1 MAKKTLVFIVMVVVF
16 FVVILSLAGWP
27 RTNEKSESEKKKV
40 RMPIPQKLQEVR
52 IVAVEEKI
60 LPRIKKR
67 KERKGVQPK
76 KKETSVAKTKKPVKR
91 NATKKKVSMVTTLE
105 KKSENKHLKPKRFF
119 PASFRLNR
127 HMIDVGRKLI
137 DKKSSVP
144 IVQASYDRIG
154 FDSYLKKMRDMGGRL
169 FVGDAKEQKILAEAI
184 VGDHYGR
191 YSFFGLDEGK
201 KDDLD
206 GMALFRPREISGERL
221 VDEILNYAWQ
231 FFKDS
236 DLRCVILLPLDKEA
250 AILGAL
256 KEYLNNGGYHLSR
269 FDMVWGHYFQAG
281 LEFGLKVEKAR
292 VSKTQELIEL
302 DMILTM

>member
-1 MAKKTLVFIVMVVVF
+1 MAKKTLLFIVMIVVSF
-16 FVVILSLAGWP
+16 IVILSLVGWP
-27 RTNEKSESEKKKV
+27 RTNKKSESEKKKV
-40 RMPIPQKLQEVR
+40 RMPITQKVQEVK

-60 LPRIKKR
+60 LTSTKKR
-67 KERKGVQPK
+67 KKRKGGQLK
-76 KKETSVAKTKKPVKR
+76 KKVASVAKTKKPVNR
-91 NATKKKVSMVTTLE
+91 NVKINKVSMARTWIR
-105 KKSENKHLKPKRFF
+105 KSENKHLKPKKLL
-119 PASFRLNR
+119 AANLRLNS
-127 HMIDVGRKLI
+127 HMINVGRQLI

-144 IVQASYDRIG
+144 IVQASYKRIG
-154 FDSYLKKMRDMGGRL
+154 FESYLKKMRGMGGRL
-169 FVGDAKEQKILAEAI
+169 FVGDAKEQRILAEAI
-184 VGDHYGR
+184 VGNHYGR

-256 KEYLNNGGYHLSR
+256 KKYLNNSGYHLSR

-292 VSKTQELIEL
+292 VTKTREILDL